1 MKRFFA
7 VLLLAALAPA
17 LAPQSSEID
26 RAIKTIRALDI
37 QRHQAFLAS
46 DELEGREAGSDGG
59 QRAALHI
66 ADHLASLGFEGGASD
81 GGYFQPFGGGSATGD
96 LADANLL
103 RLYKDTTRRV
113 SEDFKL
119 GAQLTPYARSRAGS
133 AEGAVVFAGYGIT
146 APEFGYDDWKG
157 ATVKG
162 AIALVLDGE
171 PQEADEQSKFDGT
184 KPTKYSE
191 LEHKIQMA
199 EKAGAVALL
208 VASREGLAKRP
219 EFAWPPDGKSPPVK
233 VPVALVSAELADRLA
248 GKPLKNLRAE
258 IDADLKPRSIKGAP
272 AAEISLSARPIPGKG
287 TKNILAVWRGIHS
300 KLKEEFVVLGA
311 HYDHVGRGTPQNSRG
326 KVGEIHNGADDN
338 ASGTSTLLDIAE
350 AVKETRP
357 KRSILLM
364 WFDAEEKGLV
374 GSNNW
379 CGSPTVPLDH
389 VVAMLNM
396 DMIGRNDTTKILLG
410 VEKEGKEPRYPK
422 LAAALA
428 QTEQRFRL
436 KFDWEGADDLIRRSD
451 HWSFMEKGVPAVFFT
466 GGLHADYH
474 TERDDI
480 ERINFPKEELVGK
493 IVFWLAEKIAN
504 SDQSLR

>member
-1 MKRFFA
+1 MRLFVPA
-7 VLLLAALAPA
+7 ALIAALA
-17 LAPQSSEID
+17 LAPVQSGEVD
-26 RAIKTIRALDI
+26 KALKTIRAIDI
-37 QRHQAFLAS
+37 QRHQVFLAS
-46 DELEGREAGSDGG
+46 DELEGREAGSEGG

-66 ADHLASLGFEGGASD
+66 VDHLASLGFEGAASD
-81 GGYFQPFGGGSATGD
+81 GGYFQPFGGGSATGE

-103 RLYKDTTRRV
+103 RLYKDASRRT
-113 SEDFKL
+113 SEEFKL
-119 GAQLTPYARSRAGS
+119 GAQITPYGRSRAGS
-133 AEGAVVFAGYGIT
+133 ADGSVIVAGYGIT

-157 ATVKG
+157 GTAKG

-233 VPVALVSAELADRLA
+233 IPVALVSAELADRLA
-248 GKPLKNLRAE
+248 GKPLRALRAE
-258 IDADLKPRSIKGAP
+258 IDADLKPRSIKGALV
-272 AAEISLSARPIPGKG
+272 AEISLSARPLPGRG

-300 KLKEEFVVLGA
+300 KLKEEFVVIGA
-311 HYDHVGRGTPQNSRG
+311 HYDHVGRGSRQNSRG

-350 AVKETRP
+350 ALKDTRP
-357 KRSILLM
+357 RRSILLM

-379 CGSPTVPLDH
+379 CASPTVPLDH
-389 VVAMLNM
+389 VVAMLNL
-396 DMIGRNDTTKILLG
+396 DMVGRNDTTKILLG
-410 VEKEGKEPRYPK
+410 VEKEGKDPRYPK

-428 QTEQRFRL
+428 QTEQKFRI

-451 HWSFMEKGVPAVFFT
+451 HWSFMEKGVPAAFFT

-474 TERDDI
+474 TERDDV

-504 SDQSLR
+504 SEQSLR